1 MAKQT
6 STQLDSSRVR
16 ELIREFMES
25 ESLLQDAVGGAVD
38 AVLDPETGTPV
49 LLRRAQAELRLLLQ
63 QLPAIAWT
71 VDSELRVTSLQGT
84 GLAALDLKPGTL
96 VGRHLSEASPLGAP
110 DEDLLEAHRRALEG
124 PPEDLALDRAGWVWQ
139 VHLEVLH
146 DAEGNDVGVVGVA
159 LDTTARARAEAE
171 VSRMRDELEET
182 VALRTLQLFQANEE
196 LEVAA
201 VELRVQNDDLLATR
215 RELEAERQR
224 YQELFAL
231 APDGYVVTDDKGV
244 IEEVNR
250 AAAAMLGRPEG
261 SLVGRSLAV
270 YIHPGD
276 RGSWYLR
283 LASLQ
288 SGKESAGPWEMQL
301 RPPVG
306 EPFFV
311 SVTGS
316 AVVSKAGQ
324 GGSAS
329 LLWLIRDVS
338 ARKQAERERE
348 WLLAQAQQ
356 ARQQSEDHAAVLDAV
371 ISSIVDGIILYDAEG
386 RVSRTNAA
394 AGALLDLSAPDW
406 ELSLGERLKQAAVV
420 DAGGQPMQPDSSPVA
435 RALRGETVQGVVIG
449 RRAQREGAAGLRWLL
464 ASAAP
469 VYDRGGELRGA
480 VVILTDI
487 TELRHARD
495 ELEQRVAERTLDLRS
510 TLEALRA
517 SEERFRE
524 LADNIDELFWLMETG
539 TQRILY
545 VSPSF
550 EKLWGWPPREILERP
565 ERALDAIHPED
576 RDRVLAAWAS
586 NPEEFNQEFRILWP
600 DASVR
605 WLHAQT
611 FPVET
616 AEGPVQRIAG
626 VAADITEEKHAQA
639 AVVQME
645 RLLVAARLAAS
656 LAHEINNPLQSA
668 VGCLDLA
675 NEALADGQDPGPYL
689 AVAGSALDRA
699 RAVVVQLRTLHRQP
713 EMEERRPADLNALIT
728 KLLPLTEKRSE
739 AGGVEVILKLEETLP
754 TVMVMPEAISQVF
767 QHLVIN
773 ALDAMPEAGQLR
785 IEGQRTSDPD
795 GVWIRFADTGIGLP
809 PEMWEHLFEPFH
821 STKSEGL
828 GLGLFISQN
837 IVHQHGGQIT
847 VQPRAGG
854 GTVVG
859 VWLPLS

>member
-1 MAKQT
+1 MAEQT
-6 STQLDSSRVR
+6 STQLDSTRVR
-16 ELIREFMES
+16 ELIREFMET
-25 ESLLQDAVGGAVD
+25 ESMLQEAVGGAVD

-71 VDSELRVTSLQGT
+71 VDRELRFTSLQGT
-84 GLAALDLKPGTL
+84 GLAALDPKPGNL
-96 VGRHLSEASPLGAP
+96 VGRHLSEVSPMGAP
-110 DEDLLEAHRRALEG
+110 DEELLKAHRRALEG
-124 PPEDLALDRAGWVWQ
+124 EPGELVLHQAGWVWQ
-139 VHLEVLH
+139 VHVEALS
-146 DAEGNDVGVVGVA
+146 DAEGNAAGVVGVA
-159 LDTTARARAEAE
+159 LDTTARAQAEAE
-171 VSRMRDELEET
+171 VRRMRDELEEI
-182 VALRTLQLFQANEE
+182 VQLRTRELVLANEE
-196 LEVAA
+196 LAIAGE
-201 VELRVQNDDLLATR
+201 ELRVQNDDLLATR

-231 APDGYVVTDDKGV
+231 APDGYVVTDCKGV
-244 IEEVNR
+244 VEEANR
-250 AAAAMLGRPEG
+250 AAAAMLGTPDG
-261 SLVGRSLAV
+261 SLVGESLAA
-270 YIHPGD
+270 YIHPRD
-276 RGSWYLR
+276 RGSWYLH
-283 LASLQ
+283 LTALQ
-288 SGKESAGPWEMQL
+288 SGEESAGPWEMQL
-301 RPPVG
+301 RPAG
-306 EPFFV
+306 REPFFA

-316 AVVSKAGQ
+316 ASVGKAGQ

-329 LLWLIRDVS
+329 LRWLIRDVS
-338 ARKQAERERE
+338 ARKEAERERE
-348 WLLAQAQQ
+348 WLLAQAQE

-371 ISSIVDGIILYDAEG
+371 ISSITDGIILYDAEG

-394 AGALLDLSAPDW
+394 AGALLGLSASDW
-406 ELSLGERLKQAAVV
+406 ELSLAERLRRAAVV
-420 DAGGQPMQPDSSPVA
+420 DANGQPLQPDGLPVA
-435 RALRGETVQGVVIG
+435 RALRGETVHGVVG
-449 RRAQREGAAGLRWLL
+449 RRGQANGAAGLRWLL
-464 ASAAP
+464 TSAAP
-469 VYDRGGELRGA
+469 VYDRHGEMRGA
-480 VVILTDI
+480 VLILTDI
-487 TELRHARD
+487 TELRYARD

-510 TLEALRA
+510 TLEALRV

-524 LADNIDELFWLMETG
+524 LAENIDELFWLMETG
-539 TQRILY
+539 THRILY
-545 VSPSF
+545 VSPTF
-550 EKLWGWPPREILERP
+550 EKLWGWPVREIFERP
-565 ERALDAIHPED
+565 ERAVDAIHPED

-586 NPEEFNQEFRILWP
+586 NAKEFNQEFRILWP

-616 AEGPVQRIAG
+616 VEGPAQRIAG

-675 NEALADGQDPGPYL
+675 SEALADGHDPGPYL
-689 AVAGSALDRA
+689 AVVSSAMDRA

-713 EMEERRPADLNALIT
+713 EMEERRPAALNALIT

-739 AGGVEVILKLEETLP
+739 AGGIEVILKLEETLP
-754 TVMVMPEAISQVF
+754 PLMVMPEAISQVF

-773 ALDAMPEAGQLR
+773 ALDAMPEGGQLR
-785 IEGQRTSDPD
+785 IEGQRTCDPD
-795 GVWIRFADTGIGLP
+795 GVWIRFADTGMGLP
-809 PEMWEHLFEPFH
+809 PEMWDHLFEPFH

-854 GTVVG
+854 GTIVG
-859 VWLPLS
+859 VWLPVS